1 MLLPSPLS
9 PPPDIFT
16 SFQSLRTRRRM
27 ICVIAVLYGFAIAFF
42 VHSLSTQA
50 VPKVVLG
57 PMPRP
62 SRKMVPPPPPPKHIL
77 EDAYRAAEKEARR
90 AAMEEAPKLKEMEA
104 LRQTREANKER
115 RLLERWQNATRNVE
129 RKEKKMAERK
139 RIADAKRAAEL
150 HMTLDELHAHD
161 EQMLLRAKARADLA
175 DWLERFNST
184 GNASSAAATSTVS
197 TSGGGDSS
205 SSSDGGSSSNTAL
218 LASAAQCLDGTTAA
232 FVFADRSIRRELVR
246 QLAEEAVRGS
256 RPFSM
261 YKFLLAGVLDQAR
274 VLWHAILDAEIK
286 GVTAVLPEPVLTAL
300 GTGAGA
306 SAEASVAS
314 LDTVWDLDLYVLL
327 MQCYAGIVVVRPGDV
342 DIAVEYGVPLRQAKL
357 DTSELKKRVG
367 RRRVLV
373 GSMTFT
379 AGAEATMMTQL
390 IEILTSV
397 ARAGNASASATVT
410 GASPDLAS
418 TFARLAQ
425 SMRPESQLAAAM
437 MRSLSHP
444 AARGAP
450 MAPPHSPAPETNLAL
465 SWVDH
470 LWRTHRRALAP
481 SWAVATQAAKAL
493 SSLHAAA
500 AALDISGGGGPRRMQ
515 VISARLLR
523 DPSSAVAAAAATAL
537 AALGIP
543 PPLQALSAQALD
555 ELDAVESVERT
566 PPMHV
571 IETVEKLGEKPG
583 GASGA
588 VSDAAS
594 RRRVLLLLMPF
605 DLPAM
610 PLAVGAGWAKQLPTF
625 TLPMLL
631 QSTSAPQLWQSS
643 LNASLRQLYSQQGLD
658 GTQRWLQ
665 HATEISLSVFAD
677 RTLGSFASSSFHS
690 VALIRCDAQTHAP
703 EGELPAASP
712 VGLMSGGAVTPADVR
727 LLFFSDLLKP
737 RRRWR
742 GGQPPDP
749 RSPDARSSS
758 SHSQRDSFTSDS
770 MRLACPAFAGEL
782 TLTSSP
788 RTPTVLANAPEPR
801 LTADPSTDTRLL
813 GERAAGVGSSGAKAT
828 ATKRRATMDGG
839 HNGGD
844 AHNTHNTHNTH
855 KNGGN
860 SHKDKRSKA
869 MR

>member
-1 MLLPSPLS
+1 
-9 PPPDIFT
+9 
-16 SFQSLRTRRRM
+16 
-27 ICVIAVLYGFAIAFF
+27 
-42 VHSLSTQA
+42 
-50 VPKVVLG
+50 
-57 PMPRP
+57 
-62 SRKMVPPPPPPKHIL
+62 
-77 EDAYRAAEKEARR
+77 
-90 AAMEEAPKLKEMEA
+90 
-104 LRQTREANKER
+104 
-115 RLLERWQNATRNVE
+115 
-129 RKEKKMAERK
+129 
-139 RIADAKRAAEL
+139 
-150 HMTLDELHAHD
+150 
-161 EQMLLRAKARADLA
+161 
-175 DWLERFNST
+175 
-184 GNASSAAATSTVS
+184 
-197 TSGGGDSS
+197 
-205 SSSDGGSSSNTAL
+205 
-218 LASAAQCLDGTTAA
+218 
-232 FVFADRSIRRELVR
+232 
-246 QLAEEAVRGS
+246 
-256 RPFSM
+256 
-261 YKFLLAGVLDQAR
+261 
-274 VLWHAILDAEIK
+274 
-286 GVTAVLPEPVLTAL
+286 
-300 GTGAGA
+300 
-306 SAEASVAS
+306 
-314 LDTVWDLDLYVLL
+314 
-327 MQCYAGIVVVRPGDV
+327 
-342 DIAVEYGVPLRQAKL
+342 
-357 DTSELKKRVG
+357 
-367 RRRVLV
+367 
-373 GSMTFT
+373 
-379 AGAEATMMTQL
+379 
-390 IEILTSV
+390 
-397 ARAGNASASATVT
+397 
-410 GASPDLAS
+410 
-418 TFARLAQ
+418 
-425 SMRPESQLAAAM
+425 
-437 MRSLSHP
+437 
-444 AARGAP
+444 
-450 MAPPHSPAPETNLAL
+450 
-465 SWVDH
+465 
-470 LWRTHRRALAP
+470 
-481 SWAVATQAAKAL
+481 
-493 SSLHAAA
+493 
-500 AALDISGGGGPRRMQ
+500 
-515 VISARLLR
+515 
-523 DPSSAVAAAAATAL
+523 
-537 AALGIP
+537 
-543 PPLQALSAQALD
+543 
-555 ELDAVESVERT
+555 
-566 PPMHV
+566 
-571 IETVEKLGEKPG
+571 
-583 GASGA
+583 
-588 VSDAAS
+588 
-594 RRRVLLLLMPF
+594 LLLMPF

-712 VGLMSGGAVTPADVR
+712 VGLMLKSGGAVTPADVR

>member
-1 MLLPSPLS
+1 
-9 PPPDIFT
+9 
-16 SFQSLRTRRRM
+16 
-27 ICVIAVLYGFAIAFF
+27 
-42 VHSLSTQA
+42 
-50 VPKVVLG
+50 
-57 PMPRP
+57 
-62 SRKMVPPPPPPKHIL
+62 
-77 EDAYRAAEKEARR
+77 
-90 AAMEEAPKLKEMEA
+90 
-104 LRQTREANKER
+104 
-115 RLLERWQNATRNVE
+115 
-129 RKEKKMAERK
+129 
-139 RIADAKRAAEL
+139 
-150 HMTLDELHAHD
+150 
-161 EQMLLRAKARADLA
+161 
-175 DWLERFNST
+175 
-184 GNASSAAATSTVS
+184 
-197 TSGGGDSS
+197 
-205 SSSDGGSSSNTAL
+205 
-218 LASAAQCLDGTTAA
+218 
-232 FVFADRSIRRELVR
+232 
-246 QLAEEAVRGS
+246 
-256 RPFSM
+256 
-261 YKFLLAGVLDQAR
+261 
-274 VLWHAILDAEIK
+274 
-286 GVTAVLPEPVLTAL
+286 
-300 GTGAGA
+300 
-306 SAEASVAS
+306 
-314 LDTVWDLDLYVLL
+314 
-327 MQCYAGIVVVRPGDV
+327 
-342 DIAVEYGVPLRQAKL
+342 
-357 DTSELKKRVG
+357 
-367 RRRVLV
+367 
-373 GSMTFT
+373 
-379 AGAEATMMTQL
+379 
-390 IEILTSV
+390 
-397 ARAGNASASATVT
+397 
-410 GASPDLAS
+410 
-418 TFARLAQ
+418 
-425 SMRPESQLAAAM
+425 
-437 MRSLSHP
+437 
-444 AARGAP
+444 
-450 MAPPHSPAPETNLAL
+450 
-465 SWVDH
+465 
-470 LWRTHRRALAP
+470 
-481 SWAVATQAAKAL
+481 
-493 SSLHAAA
+493 
-500 AALDISGGGGPRRMQ
+500 MQ

-712 VGLMSGGAVTPADVR
+712 VGLMSGGAVTLKSGGAVTPADVR

-801 LTADPSTDTRLL
+801 LTADASTDTRLL

>member
-1 MLLPSPLS
+1 M
-9 PPPDIFT
+9 
-16 SFQSLRTRRRM
+16 
-27 ICVIAVLYGFAIAFF
+27 
-42 VHSLSTQA
+42 
-50 VPKVVLG
+50 
-57 PMPRP
+57 
-62 SRKMVPPPPPPKHIL
+62 
-77 EDAYRAAEKEARR
+77 
-90 AAMEEAPKLKEMEA
+90 
-104 LRQTREANKER
+104 
-115 RLLERWQNATRNVE
+115 
-129 RKEKKMAERK
+129 
-139 RIADAKRAAEL
+139 
-150 HMTLDELHAHD
+150 
-161 EQMLLRAKARADLA
+161 
-175 DWLERFNST
+175 
-184 GNASSAAATSTVS
+184 
-197 TSGGGDSS
+197 
-205 SSSDGGSSSNTAL
+205 
-218 LASAAQCLDGTTAA
+218 
-232 FVFADRSIRRELVR
+232 
-246 QLAEEAVRGS
+246 
-256 RPFSM
+256 
-261 YKFLLAGVLDQAR
+261 
-274 VLWHAILDAEIK
+274 
-286 GVTAVLPEPVLTAL
+286 
-300 GTGAGA
+300 
-306 SAEASVAS
+306 
-314 LDTVWDLDLYVLL
+314 
-327 MQCYAGIVVVRPGDV
+327 
-342 DIAVEYGVPLRQAKL
+342 
-357 DTSELKKRVG
+357 
-367 RRRVLV
+367 
-373 GSMTFT
+373 
-379 AGAEATMMTQL
+379 
-390 IEILTSV
+390 

-450 MAPPHSPAPETNLAL
+450 MAPPHSPAAETNLAL

-523 DPSSAVAAAAATAL
+523 DPSSAVAAAAAAL

-571 IETVEKLGEKPG
+571 IETVEKLGDKPG

-712 VGLMSGGAVTPADVR
+712 VGLKSGGAVTPADVR

-770 MRLACPAFAGEL
+770 VRLACPAFAGEL

-813 GERAAGVGSSGAKAT
+813 GAVSVKDTRLLGERAAGVGSSGAKAT

-844 AHNTHNTHNTH
+844 AHTTHNTHNTHNTH

-869 MR
+869 RR

>member
-1 MLLPSPLS
+1 
-9 PPPDIFT
+9 
-16 SFQSLRTRRRM
+16 M

-90 AAMEEAPKLKEMEA
+90 TALEEAPKLKEMEA

-150 HMTLDELHAHD
+150 HMTLDELHTHD

-197 TSGGGDSS
+197 TSGGGHSS

-256 RPFSM
+256 RPFST

-367 RRRVLV
+367 RHRVLV

-450 MAPPHSPAPETNLAL
+450 MAPPHSPAAETNLAL

-500 AALDISGGGGPRRMQ
+500 AALDISGGGGARRMQ

-566 PPMHV
+566 PPKHV
-571 IETVEKLGEKPG
+571 IETVEKLGDKPG

-712 VGLMSGGAVTPADVR
+712 VGLKSGGAVTPADVR